1 MFLLK
6 NNKKNIDLSIND
18 HSINPFIASNL
29 SPGHFWQLSKINRH
43 CYLQLSK
50 QIHNSAVV
58 ERWSHKQTVPGSN
71 PG

>member
-29 SPGHFWQLSKINRH
+29 SPKFFFENL
-43 CYLQLSK
+43 YL
-50 QIHNSAVV
+50 
-58 ERWSHKQTVPGSN
+58 
-71 PG
+71 

>member
-29 SPGHFWQLSKINRH
+29 SPKFFFLKI
-43 CYLQLSK
+43 YIVGQVDTFSIK
-50 QIHNSAVV
+50 F
-58 ERWSHKQTVPGSN
+58 
-71 PG
+71 